1 MPYGQHFKAYD
12 AGSKKTCDGRVLDS
26 TFDRWIYVESPA
38 LSALLPV
45 VILIV
50 IGLIAAKVG
59 WIRASA
65 VQDLSH
71 LVFYV
76 LTPALLFRTMA
87 SVKLGELDFSPIV
100 LYFVAVGL
108 VFAGTM
114 LCYGFTTLAA
124 ARALGHTF
132 SNNIMIG
139 IPLVG
144 LAYGQEGLVILL
156 TLISVHALVLLGS
169 ATLIFELALARQ
181 SSSQGKPQ
189 ALGRTVYQAI
199 KNSVIHPVPLP
210 IIAGLLF
217 AQTGWSIPS
226 VIDKPMQLLGQAL
239 GPIALVLVG
248 VTLAYSKLGSLIQP
262 AVRIAVVKTM
272 VHPILFLAV
281 AWVFGLRGM
290 PMLVMAVA
298 ASLPVGANVYMFAQ
312 RYRVAQE
319 EITASIAI
327 STGICLF
334 SLPAILLLL
343 EHLQF

>member
-1 MPYGQHFKAYD
+1 M
-12 AGSKKTCDGRVLDS
+12 
-26 TFDRWIYVESPA
+26 ESPA

-45 VILIV
+45 VFLILT
-50 IGLIAAKVG
+50 GLVAAKVD
-59 WIRASA
+59 WIRPGA
-65 VQDLSH
+65 VKDLTN

-87 SVKLGELDFSPIV
+87 TVKLADLDFSPIV

-114 LCYGFTTLAA
+114 LVYGFTTLAA

-144 LAYGQEGLVILL
+144 LAYGQEGLVTLL

-169 ATLIFELALARQ
+169 ATLVFELAQARQ
-181 SSSQGKPQ
+181 SSAQGKPQ
-189 ALGRTVYQAI
+189 ALGRTLWQAA

-217 AQTGWSIPS
+217 AQTGWSIPL
-226 VIDKPMQLLGQAL
+226 VVDKPMQLLGQAL

-248 VTLAYSKLGSLIQP
+248 VTLAYSKLGSLIKP
-262 AVRIAVVKTM
+262 AVRIAAVKTV
-272 VHPILFLAV
+272 VHPILFLGV
-281 AWVFGLRGM
+281 AWLFGLRGV
-290 PMLVMAVA
+290 PLAAMALA

-312 RYRVAQE
+312 RYGVAQE
-319 EITASIAI
+319 EVTASIAI
-327 STGICLF
+327 STGLCLF
-334 SLPAILLLL
+334 TVPVVLLVLQKLL
-343 EHLQF
+343 